1 MMTILKDRTP
11 RERGLIYGLIFLSI
25 VFVLWVFVIMPLMN
39 TKAIARSQNA
49 GALRDLEF
57 VKTGIT
63 ALAPESMQSR
73 TKFDQSVFVQKVRAD
88 GLTLSRLQPETNGAL
103 RVWLEGLASQQ
114 IYNLLQNLMQN
125 YDVDISR
132 IQINR
137 RDDGRVDVQMTISP
151 S

>member
-1 MMTILKDRTP
+1 
-11 RERGLIYGLIFLSI
+11 
-25 VFVLWVFVIMPLMN
+25 MPLMN

-63 ALAPESMQSR
+63 ALAPDSMQSR